1 MVAKVRTAGVT
12 LVVVAIAASVAL
24 ALAPSPPVRTFGT
37 IRQLVDLHDD
47 ASKVVLADVVS
58 LPGTYGLGS
67 LSQLRGEVTIL
78 DGVTWISYRPVLPGE
93 SPRVVSGPDIGEEAG
108 FLVTA
113 NVAPERWRQ
122 VKIDVP
128 FSSETLEPL
137 LQKLVAANG
146 LGGVDLPFR
155 IDGRFETL
163 TLAIIDGRK
172 LPRGPLSPDQM
183 NKANYLQTEKGVE
196 ATFVGFMAAQSDGRF
211 THPGTRV
218 HVHAVVPSRRATGHA
233 QTFAAAAGAT
243 LWLPTAPYG
252 QP

>member
-1 MVAKVRTAGVT
+1 
-12 LVVVAIAASVAL
+12 VVVAIAASVAL

-78 DGVTWISYRPVLPGE
+78 DGVTSISYRPVLPGE

-137 LQKLVAANG
+137 LHSSARDHAKALVSLQDHLGAMQDAEVVERWLRGALSNGRGDAFVVGELVGLERARKERVCATWETKWQRAARGKL
-146 LGGVDLPFR
+146 
-155 IDGRFETL
+155 
-163 TLAIIDGRK
+163 
-172 LPRGPLSPDQM
+172 
-183 NKANYLQTEKGVE
+183 
-196 ATFVGFMAAQSDGRF
+196 
-211 THPGTRV
+211 
-218 HVHAVVPSRRATGHA
+218 RRWAR
-233 QTFAAAAGAT
+233 
-243 LWLPTAPYG
+243 
-252 QP
+252 